1 MAKSLIE
8 ELPRIVSEGRREAA
22 QILERLS
29 SGTQIGLQ
37 TNELVLPSKDVS
49 GLFKGSTPQ
58 IPNAFNMAGG
68 NGEWMNRL
76 IYGDNLLAMQALLAG
91 DAQTGLPS
99 LRGKVDLIYIDPP
112 FDSKADY
119 RTKISL
125 PGTDIQQKP
134 TVIEQFAYADTWE
147 EGTISYLRMM
157 CPRLLL
163 MRELLSDK
171 GSIYVEIDWR
181 INSYMRIMLDE
192 IFGREYFRNVI
203 TWKRG
208 VIRGMKVHAKYFPFN
223 ADYIYMFS
231 KSDNPIWNGDKI
243 KYEQLIDE
251 RDYSLYGFQK
261 DEHGYFIS
269 SARNDYTDQSV
280 IELSKQNR
288 VFVTNGGRLIIDG
301 NSVSTTKGN
310 IRIKAYRELRN
321 GKIVEL
327 KTPDNVWIDISGMG
341 NNTDINY
348 GYDTQKPEAL
358 LERIIKASS
367 NEGDLVCDFFG
378 GSGTTAAVA
387 ERLGRRWITCDIGK
401 PASLVMRKRFIDQEV
416 KPFLYQ
422 SIGDYQKEAFRNN
435 KRYKHVGDLS
445 QVVLG
450 LYGALPFTPEQTNDR
465 NFGYIKGTRTL
476 VMVDSPN
483 RLTTAAT
490 IRKAVEAKASLLGG
504 DWEKVVVLGWNFAF
518 DISQAIQKYEN
529 SNVEVLVI
537 PPDLLDKLAKKGF
550 KKLIDDKSV
559 RFSSLQYLVAK
570 PLVVKQ
576 NGGQDEID
584 VELENYVLLSPDNIP
599 LDDKDKEKLQQV
611 LERDPLSLI
620 EYWSIDPDYDGVTFR
635 STWQDYRENV
645 QNDND
650 PLHCVYKT
658 RLRVAHKA
666 QRKVCIKAVDV
677 FGFESQVVE
686 SV

>member
-58 IPNAFNMAGG
+58 IPNAFTMAGG
-68 NGEWMNRL
+68 NKEWMNRL

-119 RTKISL
+119 RTDVKL
-125 PGTDIQQKP
+125 PGVSLEQKP

-147 EGTISYLRMM
+147 NGTISYLKMIYT
-157 CPRLLL
+157 RLL
-163 MRELLSDK
+163 MMKELLSDR
-171 GSIYVEIDWR
+171 GTFYLHIDWHVGPYVK
-181 INSYMRIMLDE
+181 ILLDD
-192 IFGREYFRNVI
+192 IFGKENFRNEIV
-203 TWKRG
+203 WKYTGSLQPKRDFARKHD
-208 VIRGMKVHAKYFPFN
+208 I
-223 ADYIYMFS
+223 IYRYS
-231 KSDNPIWNGDKI
+231 KSDDLTYNPVYVPYSEGTINRFDHEDENGRFKI
-243 KYEQLIDE
+243 TY
-251 RDYSLYGFQK
+251 RDGKEYKTYMKEGK
-261 DEHGYFIS
+261 P
-269 SARNDYTDQSV
+269 
-280 IELSKQNR
+280 IE
-288 VFVTNGGRLIIDG
+288 D
-301 NSVSTTKGN
+301 
-310 IRIKAYRELRN
+310 
-321 GKIVEL
+321 
-327 KTPDNVWIDISGMG
+327 VWIDDIQDIPIIMK
-341 NNTDINY
+341 NAKENT
-348 GYDTQKPEAL
+348 GYSTQKPEVL

-518 DISQAIQKYEN
+518 DISQAIQKYE
-529 SNVEVLVI
+529 SSKVEVLVI
-537 PPDLLDKLAKKGF
+537 PPDLLDKLAKKGY

-570 PLVVKQ
+570 PVNVTLQ
-576 NGGQDEID
+576 GENDELDI
-584 VELENYVLLSPDNIP
+584 ELENYVLLSPDNIP

-611 LERDPLSLI
+611 LEQDPLSLI
-620 EYWSIDPDYDGVTFR
+620 EYWSIDPDYDGITFR
-635 STWQDYRENV
+635 STWQDYRENME
-645 QNDND
+645 NDND

-658 RLRVAHKA
+658 RLRVPHKET
-666 QRKVCIKAVDV
+666 RLVCIKAVDV

>member
-147 EGTISYLRMM
+147 EGTISYLKMLY
-157 CPRLLL
+157 PRLLL
-163 MRELLSDK
+163 LKELLSER
-171 GSIYVEIDWR
+171 GSIYVHVDWHAGDYVK
-181 INSYMRIMLDE
+181 IIMDD
-192 IFGREYFRNVI
+192 IFGKNNLKNEIIWAYRI
-203 TWKRG
+203 QG
-208 VIRGMKVHAKYFPFN
+208 VGKKLWARKHDNIFFY
-223 ADYIYMFS
+223 S
-231 KSDNPIWNGDKI
+231 KSDNYTFHPEKEDVIYEKPFIDTVKVEPDLSALSQRQREEIIDSIRNNIPLKDKYKSLLFN
-243 KYEQLIDE
+243 KY
-251 RDYSLYGFQK
+251 Y
-261 DEHGYFIS
+261 
-269 SARNDYTDQSV
+269 AN
-280 IELSKQNR
+280 
-288 VFVTNGGRLIIDG
+288 VFVRD
-301 NSVSTTKGN
+301 VWDCDVTKP
-310 IRIKAYRELRN
+310 I
-321 GKIVEL
+321 
-327 KTPDNVWIDISGMG
+327 ISGSSEYL
-341 NNTDINY
+341 DY
-348 GYDTQKPEAL
+348 KTQKPIGL

-422 SIGDYQKEAFRNN
+422 SIGDYQKEAFKNN

-518 DISQAIQKYEN
+518 DISQAIQKYE
-529 SNVEVLVI
+529 SSKVEVLVI
-537 PPDLLDKLAKKGF
+537 PPDLLDKLAKKGY
-550 KKLIDDKSV
+550 KKLIDDRSV

-570 PLVVKQ
+570 PLVVTQ
-576 NGGQDEID
+576 QGELDEID

-635 STWQDYRENV
+635 STWQDYRENIE
-645 QNDND
+645 NDND

-658 RLRVAHKA
+658 RLRVPRKAHR
-666 QRKVCIKAVDV
+666 QVCIKAVDV

>member
-58 IPNAFNMAGG
+58 IPNAFTMAGG

-76 IYGDNLLAMQALLAG
+76 VYGDNLLAMQALLAG

-147 EGTISYLRMM
+147 EGTISYLKMM
-157 CPRLLL
+157 YPRLVL
-163 MRELLSDK
+163 MKELLSES
-171 GSIYVEIDWR
+171 GSLYVHIDWHVGH
-181 INSYMRIMLDE
+181 YVKLLLDE
-192 IFGREYFRNVI
+192 IFGKDSLLNEIMWCYSIGGKGTRFFGRKHDVIFLYSKSSHYIFNGKDQLVATERKENSHMRLKVDEDGREYQEK
-203 TWKRG
+203 TDKKSG
-208 VIRGMKVHAKYFPFN
+208 KVYRYYVDEGKIPN
-223 ADYIYMFS
+223 DYWTDI
-231 KSDNPIWNGDKI
+231 
-243 KYEQLIDE
+243 EQLNREDAE
-251 RDYSLYGFQK
+251 RV
-261 DEHGYFIS
+261 GY
-269 SARNDYTDQSV
+269 A
-280 IELSKQNR
+280 
-288 VFVTNGGRLIIDG
+288 
-301 NSVSTTKGN
+301 
-310 IRIKAYRELRN
+310 
-321 GKIVEL
+321 
-327 KTPDNVWIDISGMG
+327 
-341 NNTDINY
+341 
-348 GYDTQKPEAL
+348 TQKPERL
-358 LERIIKASS
+358 LERIIAASS
-367 NEGDLVCDFFG
+367 NKDSLVCDFFG

-518 DISQAIQKYEN
+518 DISQAIQKYE
-529 SNVEVLVI
+529 SSKVEVLVI
-537 PPDLLDKLAKKGF
+537 PPDLLDKLAKKGY

-570 PLVVKQ
+570 PLVVTSAGE
-576 NGGQDEID
+576 NDEID

-599 LDDKDKEKLQQV
+599 LDDKDKEKLQHV

-635 STWQDYRENV
+635 STWQDYRENIE
-645 QNDND
+645 NDND

-658 RLRVAHKA
+658 RLRVPRKAHR
-666 QRKVCIKAVDV
+666 QVCIKAVDV